1 MKIAVTGSSGLIGSA
16 LVDHLAERS
25 HEVVR
30 VVRPQSAA
38 VGSIQWDPAA
48 GTIDPS
54 DLAGV
59 DAVVNLSGRSIGE
72 KRWSAQ
78 EKEALRIS
86 RLSATSTLVGALLQL
101 DRSPAL
107 INSSAIGYY
116 GDRGDDRLDESDGPG
131 DGFLADLCVDWEAAT
146 QPLAEAGGRVAHLR
160 TGIVLSAEGGALG
173 RTLQPFPWA
182 PFFQPYA
189 WGLAGR
195 LGRGNQW
202 WSWVSLTDEVAA
214 ITHVVE
220 GDLSGPVNLTAPEP
234 VTNAEFIRVL
244 GGVLRR
250 ILPVPIP
257 RFVLDIVLGR
267 ELAGALVFDSTR
279 VLPNRLLTNGF
290 TFSEPDLEQALRQTL
305 DR

>member
-16 LVDHLAERS
+16 LVDHLAGRG

-38 VGSIQWDPAA
+38 AGSIRWDPAA
-48 GTIDPS
+48 GTIDPA
-54 DLAGV
+54 DLSGIDV
-59 DAVVNLSGRSIGE
+59 VVNLSGRSIGE
-72 KRWSAQ
+72 NRWSAE
-78 EKEALRIS
+78 EKEALRTS
-86 RLSATSTLVGALLQL
+86 RLGPTTTLVEALLQL
-101 DRSPAL
+101 DDPPAL

-116 GDRGDDRLDESDGPG
+116 GDRGDDRLDEGAGPG

-146 QPLAEAGGRVAHLR
+146 LPLADAGGRVVHMR
-160 TGIVLSAEGGALG
+160 TGIVLSAQGGALG

-195 LGRGNQW
+195 LGRGDQW
-202 WSWVSLTDEVAA
+202 WSWVSLADEVAA
-214 ITHVVE
+214 IAHLAE
-220 GDLSGPVNLTAPEP
+220 SDLSGPINLTAPEP
-234 VTNAEFIRVL
+234 VTNAEFIRTL

-279 VLPNRLLTNGF
+279 ALPTRLLADGF
-290 TFSEPDLEQALRQTL
+290 SFSEPDLEQALRRAL
-305 DR
+305 GR